1 MNELQTLINVIKKSI
16 RHSNY
21 IRTVE
26 KAELYLAL
34 ITGENMKPYMK
45 RFNKRESTTMFN
57 QRCDITQQITST
69 VARNLIKP
77 EYKVPRSNA
86 AQRILAYTEDNEN
99 QKKNK
104 FEKILKKFWGD
115 ESFDKWM
122 QTRWIELNNT
132 DPNTF
137 IAIEWGEFDNT
148 IEHASPYPFEISSEA
163 AIMYE
168 YSEKSI
174 LQYLIS
180 KNIIAYYN
188 DEGDKKER
196 TRYTLY
202 GLNSSIVLET
212 LEDDELKNFPNIAKD
227 EIVYANPNDTTDST
241 QIIRI
246 RNKAYSHK
254 ESIHDLGYV
263 PAFMVGYNRDLYTDG
278 VTKLSTID
286 DAVPI
291 LMKLVKANSE
301 LDLTMALHAFPQKIQ
316 LVRRCPAQ
324 DCNNGQRADGT
335 KCPVCGGTGKE
346 VHKTAQDVMWI
357 EIPKNK
363 EDVINFDNVIKYI
376 SPPVD
381 LVKFQDQY
389 TKDLTAYCKEALY
402 NTEIFSKKQV
412 AETAT
417 GRSIDLDNVYDALYP
432 LAIAFSKDWKFG
444 VQTIADITDLEENL
458 VSEYIFNKDFKLK
471 TKTDLYNDLKIVAD
485 SKGDDFIKADIQH
498 DIARIMYTDDE
509 QGYMKYQTER
519 NFFPFSGKTEKEI
532 AMLVSGDLLPLE
544 IKVLWANFGWI
555 FDFLALQIS
564 KDNKGINFYELDKSR
579 QKKFIDKKIADLI
592 KDIEKEIKDREPM
605 FIEPVKKAE
614 EI

>member
-1 MNELQTLINVIKKSI
+1 
-16 RHSNY
+16 
-21 IRTVE
+21 
-26 KAELYLAL
+26 
-34 ITGENMKPYMK
+34 
-45 RFNKRESTTMFN
+45 
-57 QRCDITQQITST
+57 
-69 VARNLIKP
+69 
-77 EYKVPRSNA
+77 
-86 AQRILAYTEDNEN
+86 
-99 QKKNK
+99 
-104 FEKILKKFWGD
+104 
-115 ESFDKWM
+115 
-122 QTRWIELNNT
+122 
-132 DPNTF
+132 
-137 IAIEWGEFDNT
+137 
-148 IEHASPYPFEISSEA
+148 
-163 AIMYE
+163 
-168 YSEKSI
+168 
-174 LQYLIS
+174 
-180 KNIIAYYN
+180 
-188 DEGDKKER
+188 
-196 TRYTLY
+196 
-202 GLNSSIVLET
+202 
-212 LEDDELKNFPNIAKD
+212 
-227 EIVYANPNDTTDST
+227 
-241 QIIRI
+241 
-246 RNKAYSHK
+246 
-254 ESIHDLGYV
+254 V